1 MVIVSSP
8 TGATGLAASNA
19 TTSIQEELVGGNQS
33 GGAPTSYNDS
43 MAAEA
48 WEQFNKIQSD
58 LRKLILLQIER
69 RPKQCGKIW
78 ESNDQSQKYQMNE
91 QANKSFVD
99 YFYRQLLIGRARPN
113 PFTIDDVKR
122 ALAFLICLWVQI
134 LKFFLQEP
142 SGPTVYLTASVDY
155 LAIENIECKKFYSF
169 TCLPMQD

>member
-58 LRKLILLQIER
+58 LRKLILLQIEI
-69 RPKQCGKIW
+69 RPKQCGKI
-78 ESNDQSQKYQMNE
+78 
-91 QANKSFVD
+91 
-99 YFYRQLLIGRARPN
+99 
-113 PFTIDDVKR
+113 
-122 ALAFLICLWVQI
+122 
-134 LKFFLQEP
+134 
-142 SGPTVYLTASVDY
+142 
-155 LAIENIECKKFYSF
+155 
-169 TCLPMQD
+169 